1 MVNAAREGAQSGK
14 TLVEARGNADVTIV
28 PYTWRKGAKDK
39 PTNLTAG
46 SLVSFPQVN

>member
-1 MVNAAREGAQSGK
+1 MRVCLFVGK